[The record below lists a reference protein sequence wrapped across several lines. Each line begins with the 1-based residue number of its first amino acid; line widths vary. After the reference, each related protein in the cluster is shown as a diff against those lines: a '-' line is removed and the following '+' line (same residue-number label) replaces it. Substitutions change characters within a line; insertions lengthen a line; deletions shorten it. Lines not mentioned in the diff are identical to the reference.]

1 MRCTTLG
8 KNLEAYDSAL
18 LGILQHEGQIAKFL
32 DVVLGFLY
40 RRTDFYRLMKSKD
53 DKLGFPPGVAAK
65 ILLSAYQKY
74 DDLTRKD
81 DEEREKILQQ
91 KLQQESAVPPAAKI
105 VEISSEPETA
115 STASAKSTSQQK
127 TGTANSGPS
136 VGTEVSD
143 PQPQS
148 NPSPEDSK
156 PGTSKSSKTEEEDP
170 ELVAKQ
176 KVFQSNPESYNG
188 AIRDN
193 YTWSQSI
200 TDVDIRI
207 KIPKYIVKGRDV
219 KVEIDKKHI
228 KVSHKTDSGSWL
240 QVVND
245 DLPWEINKEES
256 MWTLV
261 PKEHVHINLEKRE
274 ERWWESVLTS
284 EEKISVRKID
294 ASRPMT
300 DLDEEAQAKIAEM
313 MYNEQQKRMGKPT
326 SQEQKVQDILKDAW
340 NAEGSPF
347 KGQSFDPSKINMGQG
362 GVVTINNQEDPM
374 AK

>member
-1 MRCTTLG
+1 M
-8 KNLEAYDSAL
+8 EAYDSAL

-81 DEEREKILQQ
+81 DEEREKILQR

-127 TGTANSGPS
+127 SVTANPSPS
-136 VGTEVSD
+136 VRTEVSD

-156 PGTSKSSKTEEEDP
+156 PGTSKSTKTEEEDP

-240 QVVND
+240 EVVND

-300 DLDEEAQAKIAEM
+300 DLDDEAQAKIAEM

-362 GVVTINNQEDPM
+362 GVVTINNKEDPM

>member
-1 MRCTTLG
+1 MS

-18 LGILQHEGQIAKFL
+18 LGIIQHEGEILKFL

-40 RRTDFYRLMKSKD
+40 RRTDFYRVMKSRD

-65 ILLSAYQKY
+65 MLLNMFKKY

-81 DEEREKILQQ
+81 DEEREKIMQ
-91 KLQQESAVPPAAKI
+91 KKQHQEYAVPPPAKI
-105 VEISSEPETA
+105 VEISLETNTTL
-115 STASAKSTSQQK
+115 ST
-127 TGTANSGPS
+127 
-136 VGTEVSD
+136 TESPKRQCNVNG
-143 PQPQS
+143 
-148 NPSPEDSK
+148 NPTPVETNEESK
-156 PGTSKSSKTEEEDP
+156 PQQMSATSTRDKEPDPNNPPPSKRQDDEDDP
-170 ELVAKQ
+170 ELAAKQ
-176 KVFQSNPESYNG
+176 KVFQANPESYNG
-188 AIRDN
+188 AVRDN
-193 YTWSQSI
+193 YSWSQSI

-207 KIPKYIVKGRDV
+207 QIPNYIVKGRDV
-219 KVEIDKKHI
+219 KVDIEKKRV
-228 KVSHKTDSGSWL
+228 KVSHKTDSGSWTEI
-240 QVVND
+240 VNG

-274 ERWWESVLTS
+274 ERWWEAVLTT

-300 DLDEEAQAKIAEM
+300 DLDDEAQAKIEEM

-326 SQEQKVQDILKDAW
+326 SQEQKVQHILRDAW

-347 KGQSFDPSKINMGQG
+347 KGQPFDPTKINMDQG
-362 GVVTINNQEDPM
+362 GVVTINNQEEPM
-374 AK
+374 KL